1 MKKFFFMQL
10 YLLMCAI
17 AFSQYKPAQNISAVK
32 FHVRNFGIRID
43 GMFRT
48 LNGTVTFNINHPL
61 EGKFNVSVDAS
72 SINTDNELRDSH
84 LRGEAYFDVK
94 NFPVISFVSREITS
108 GEKPGTFTMSGD
120 LTIKGHSKTISF
132 PFMYSTENDKVKFT
146 GSFNIDRKDFN
157 IGGTS
162 VISDSVGVD
171 LNVVVE
177 K

>member
-1 MKKFFFMQL
+1 MQL
-10 YLLMCAI
+10 CLLLVCAI

-32 FHVRNFGIRID
+32 FHVRNFGIRTD

-48 LNGTVTFNINHPL
+48 LNGMITFDAAHPL
-61 EGKFNVSVDAS
+61 EAKFNVSVDAS

-84 LRGEAYFDVK
+84 LRGEGYFDVK
-94 NFPVISFVSREITS
+94 TFPVISFVSRQITG
-108 GEKPGTFTMSGD
+108 GEKPGTFSMTGD
-120 LTIKGHSKTISF
+120 LTIKGHSKTITF
-132 PFMYSTENDKVKFT
+132 PFNYSTKNDKVNFT
-146 GSFNIDRKDFN
+146 GSFNINRKDFN

>member
-1 MKKFFFMQL
+1 MQL
-10 YLLMCAI
+10 CLLLVCAI

-32 FHVRNFGIRID
+32 FHVRNFGIRTD

-48 LNGTVTFNINHPL
+48 LNGMITFDINHPL
-61 EGKFNVSVDAS
+61 EAKFNVSVDAS
-72 SINTDNELRDSH
+72 SIYTDNELRDSH
-84 LRGEAYFDVK
+84 LRGEGYFDVK
-94 NFPVISFVSREITS
+94 TFPVISFVSRQITE
-108 GEKPGTFTMSGD
+108 GEKPGTFSMTGD
-120 LTIKGHSKTISF
+120 LTIKGHSKTITF
-132 PFMYSTENDKVKFT
+132 PFKYSTKNDEVNFT
-146 GSFNIDRKDFN
+146 GSFNINRKDFD